1 MKKILLLSLFLSALI
16 SLFGQSQGISYQA
29 VLINDNDKEI
39 PGIDV
44 QGNYLPNQALTLR
57 FSIIDDNGVI
67 NYQEEQQTAT
77 DGFGMINLVIG
88 WGTATSLSPGSFSD
102 IDWNGS
108 PKDLRVEISLGD
120 LSSDFA
126 EFSQENLTF
135 VPYAFHRNIT
145 ATGSMIIEG
154 PTDLNNSL
162 NVNNN
167 SPANL
172 SGTLSV
178 DGITDLNSDLNVNNG
193 SAAYFS
199 GDLSVLGQT
208 TLEDVDLKT
217 LNSVSDEAT
226 FVATFENTNNGN
238 GDGIKIKLGKRA
250 TKNDPD
256 AQAADA
262 TVKAFLGELS
272 QAELDAMTGIL
283 DGNLSSSDL
292 IYLTQLAVPT
302 TEDALALAA
311 TACELTETI
320 GNSLINFLNTEL
332 SLPVTIGPY
341 GVSVAGV
348 GYDVVPELTLVPTI
362 PSINLPC
369 DALGTGFELPSIN
382 FTDISDP
389 LNKENL
395 FIEFTDNNDF
405 SMGAI
410 KAQSIEN
417 WTVQY
422 LDPVFLYDLYLAF
435 KGLDKSKILPTVH
448 LKGLQ
453 TAKSYLAIGVQYS
466 SGNGDYAEW
475 LERID
480 RNEKIGAGD
489 IVGVIGGKITKDLTN
504 AEQVMAVSHHPI
516 VLGNTPKAG
525 EEYLGNNVAFMGQIP
540 VKIMGPVN
548 SGDYIVGKGEIPGY
562 GFAISPNDIK
572 PDDLKYLVGRSWETN
587 NFSGPKMVNTVI
599 GVHNGNFISIL
610 RNYDARLKNSE
621 TRLKNL
627 EDKIELLLNR
637 NSIGKN

>member
-1 MKKILLLSLFLSALI
+1 MKKILLLSLFLSAFI

-57 FSIIDDNGVI
+57 FSIIDANGVI
-67 NYQEEQQTAT
+67 DYQEEQQTAT
-77 DGFGMINLVIG
+77 DGYGMINLVIG

-145 ATGSMIIEG
+145 ATGSMIIDG

-587 NFSGPKMVNTVI
+587 NF
-599 GVHNGNFISIL
+599 
-610 RNYDARLKNSE
+610 
-621 TRLKNL
+621 
-627 EDKIELLLNR
+627 
-637 NSIGKN
+637 

>member
-369 DALGTGFELPSIN
+369 DVLGTGFELPSIN

-562 GFAISPNDIK
+562 GFAINPNDIK

-627 EDKIELLLNR
+627 EDKIELLLNS
-637 NSIGKN
+637 NSVSKN